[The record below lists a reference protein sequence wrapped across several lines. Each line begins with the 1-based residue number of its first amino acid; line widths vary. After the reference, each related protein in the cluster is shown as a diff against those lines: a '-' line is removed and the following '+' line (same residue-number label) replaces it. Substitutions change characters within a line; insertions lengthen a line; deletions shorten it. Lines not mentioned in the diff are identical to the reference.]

1 MGDFIYQTL
10 IPYFIYDDTALHNLG
25 HVIASN
31 FLSFLI
37 SAVVLLF
44 PFIFL
49 FKILFCFVLC
59 R

>member
-10 IPYFIYDDTALHNLG
+10 IPYFIYDDSALHNLG
-25 HVIASN
+25 HVIVSN
-31 FLSFLI
+31 FLSFFI

-49 FKILFCFVLC
+49 FRRSK
-59 R
+59 